1 MKLND
6 VIKHFGDEREAAY
19 RLGYSVQAIHHWKNN
34 KMIPDKAQRLIESV
48 TNGTL
53 KAKARKPSQD
63 NAALTGAEG
72 VRVGGTVIRK
82 E

>member
-53 KAKARKPSQD
+53 KAKARKPSQE
-63 NAALTGAEG
+63 LT
-72 VRVGGTVIRK
+72 RK
-82 E
+82 NQ